1 LSKMRPFSYT
11 KKLKFK
17 VEPNKGDVVKLSE
30 VKGRFRIKNGEI
42 EIEYEGPIKEV
53 NQRFEKVLGWIMPRK
68 EKMPEAGVTEEKEKK
83 KSKRGGRRKPI
94 YPPVIKR
101 LMKEGFFKQ
110 KKSLDEV
117 IKKLETM
124 NVPTRGKRATIR
136 NALVREAGKK
146 GSTLKATKE
155 DDTWYF
161 MQD

>member
-1 LSKMRPFSYT
+1 MRRR
-11 KKLKFK
+11 
-17 VEPNKGDVVKLSE
+17 VKLSE

-53 NQRFEKVLGWIMPRK
+53 NQRFEKVLGWIMSRK

-94 YPPVIKR
+94 YAPKIR
-101 LMKEGFFKQ
+101 ALIKEGFFKP

-117 IKKLETM
+117 IEKLKTM
-124 NVPTRGKRATIR
+124 NVPTRGKRARAAIR
-136 NALVREAGKK
+136 NALIREAGKK
-146 GSTLKATKE
+146 GSTLKAAQE

>member
-1 LSKMRPFSYT
+1 M
-11 KKLKFK
+11 
-17 VEPNKGDVVKLSE
+17 VKLAE

-53 NQRFEKVLGWIMPRK
+53 NQRFEKVLGLVVSRK
-68 EKMPEAGVTEEKEKK
+68 EKKLEAETEEK

-94 YPPVIKR
+94 YAPKIR
-101 LMKEGFFKQ
+101 DLIDEGFFKP

-117 IKKLETM
+117 IKKLESLG
-124 NVPTRGKRATIR
+124 VPTRGKRVSVR
-136 NALVREAGKK
+136 NALIREAGKK
-146 GSTLKATKE
+146 DSALKATKE

>member
-1 LSKMRPFSYT
+1 MA
-11 KKLKFK
+11 
-17 VEPNKGDVVKLSE
+17 E

-53 NQRFEKVLGWIMPRK
+53 NQRFEKVLGLVVSRK
-68 EKMPEAGVTEEKEKK
+68 EKKPEAETEEKGGEK

-94 YPPVIKR
+94 YAPKIR
-101 LMKEGFFKQ
+101 DLIDEGFFKP

-117 IKKLETM
+117 IKKLESLG
-124 NVPTRGKRATIR
+124 VPTRGKRVSVR
-136 NALVREAGKK
+136 NALIREAGKK
-146 GSTLKATKE
+146 DSALKATKE

>member
-1 LSKMRPFSYT
+1 MA
-11 KKLKFK
+11 
-17 VEPNKGDVVKLSE
+17 E

-53 NQRFEKVLGWIMPRK
+53 NQRFEKVLGLVVSRK
-68 EKMPEAGVTEEKEKK
+68 EKKLEAETEEK

-94 YPPVIKR
+94 YAPKIR
-101 LMKEGFFKQ
+101 DLINEGFFKS

-117 IKKLETM
+117 IKKLESLG
-124 NVPTRGKRATIR
+124 VPTRGKRTSIR
-136 NALVREAGKK
+136 NALIREAGKK
-146 GSTLKATKE
+146 DSALKATKE